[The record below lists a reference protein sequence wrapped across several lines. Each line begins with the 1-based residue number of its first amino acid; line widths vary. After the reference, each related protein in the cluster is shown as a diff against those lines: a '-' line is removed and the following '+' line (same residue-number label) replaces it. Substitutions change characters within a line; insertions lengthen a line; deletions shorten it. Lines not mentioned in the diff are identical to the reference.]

1 MIAINCRFL
10 TQDLTGVQRFAEE
23 ITAELARTRED
34 VRLFAPPGALRHT
47 GLGGREVEQIGTA
60 SGHRWEQWDL
70 PRMLRREHGS
80 PLLLSLMNTGP
91 VLYRN
96 QVVTHHDVTYVRFP
110 QTYTKRFRVA
120 YRMLS
125 SLTLH
130 RARQVITVSEF
141 SRREIV
147 DVYGIDLE
155 KIRVVPNA
163 AGSEFRRPHQESDPA
178 YFLAVASFL
187 PHKNIDRMVD
197 AFERYRAESG
207 STTTLRLVGSARPA
221 SMARSDGSPRAA
233 SGVELLGRVDDRR
246 LQELYAGARGFIFP
260 SLYEGFGV
268 PPLEA
273 QSAGAPVAAA
283 DIPPVREALGDSALF
298 FDPSDTKSMSDAF
311 LTLDADADARQRL
324 RAAGHS
330 NVGRRSWERSAGV
343 ISLHLD
349 EMIRSDRH
357 LRS

>member
-23 ITAELARTRED
+23 ITAELARTRDD

-47 GLGGREVEQIGTA
+47 ALGGREVEQVGTA

-70 PRMLRREHGS
+70 PRVLRRDHGS

-110 QTYTKRFRVA
+110 QTYTKRFRIA

-163 AGSEFRRPHQESDPA
+163 AGSAFRRPHLESRPA

-207 STTTLRLVGSARPA
+207 STTALRLVGSARPT
-221 SMARSDGSPRAA
+221 SMARSDGSPRATP
-233 SGVELLGRVDDRR
+233 GVELLGRVDDQL

-283 DIPPVREALGDSALF
+283 DIPPLREALGESALF
-298 FDPSDTKSMSDAF
+298 FDPGDEGAMISS
-311 LTLDADADARQRL
+311 LRILDSEAEVRDRL
-324 RAAGHS
+324 
-330 NVGRRSWERSAGV
+330 RSAGADNV
-343 ISLHLD
+343 DRYSWSGSAERVSASLDDLHG
-349 EMIRSDRH
+349 DR
-357 LRS
+357 